1 VTGRLYLIGV
11 GALMGVTALLGL
23 SAAPA
28 AFAAGARIGQ
38 NQLFY
43 GSVDH
48 HHPTATISMACFGPV
63 RPLQTGHPFA
73 GQTISVAPS
82 VDSVPDGFTGSK
94 ADRIEVV
101 FATPAST
108 INPRLVFFHF
118 GTRPLPTSLT
128 LPCSGSG
135 VVSFVP
141 LPSSP
146 TARADSVRVSFAGQP

>member
-1 VTGRLYLIGV
+1 MTGRLYLRGL
-11 GALMGVTALLGL
+11 GALMGATALLGL
-23 SAAPA
+23 SAGPA
-28 AFAAGARIGQ
+28 ASATTRIGP

-43 GSVDH
+43 GSVNH
-48 HHPTATISMACFGPV
+48 HRPTATINMACFGAV
-63 RPLQTGHPFA
+63 RPGETGHPLA

-82 VDSVPDGFTGSK
+82 VDIVPDGFTGSK

-101 FATPAST
+101 VATPAST

-128 LPCSGSG
+128 LPCSGRG

-146 TARADSVRVSFAGQP
+146 TARADSVRVTFAGQP